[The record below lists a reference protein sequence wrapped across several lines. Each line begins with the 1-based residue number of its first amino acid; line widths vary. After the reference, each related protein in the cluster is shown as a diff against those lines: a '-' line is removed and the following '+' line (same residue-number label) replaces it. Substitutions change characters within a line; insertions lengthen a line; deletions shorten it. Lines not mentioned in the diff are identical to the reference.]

1 MATVSILVVGDKVL
15 PESFTGLIRS
25 TDVRLTQIDQVELYK
40 CFRPGDIVRAEVVS
54 LAQNNYFF
62 KWPQIYL

>member
-15 PESFTGLIRS
+15 SEPFTGLIRS
-25 TDVRLTQIDQVELYK
+25 TDVRLTQVDQVELYK

-54 LAQNNYFF
+54 
-62 KWPQIYL
+62 

>member
-15 PESFTGLIRS
+15 SEPFTGLIRT
-25 TDVRLTQIDQVELYK
+25 TDVRLTQIDTVELYK

-54 LAQNNYFF
+54 SPTKLD
-62 KWPQIYL
+62 WIDSWI